1 MLLLKTPG
9 GLAEI
14 VRTGV
19 ATDKF
24 SLGSFGSSL
33 AGPDPTF
40 WVVFM
45 YGLVI
50 NLGNFAI
57 DQSYVQRYITARND
71 REAAKSVWITALLYV
86 PVAAV
91 FFFIGTALF
100 VFYGAQPE
108 LLGSTK
114 ADQVFPHFIATQL
127 PIGCAGIVVAAIFA
141 AAMDSNLNSMATLT
155 LCDLYKRYLRPA
167 AGERE
172 SMHVLRLSTLA
183 WGAIGTGT
191 ALAMIEAKSVLDAWW
206 ELAGIFSGGMLGLFL
221 LGLISRANNAA
232 AATAVLI
239 GVLVILWMW
248 LSTTNYWP
256 ESLSHLRNPTHGFM
270 TSVVGTLV
278 ILLVG
283 LLLSSK
289 PNLPTATD

>member
-1 MLLLKTPG
+1 
-9 GLAEI
+9 
-14 VRTGV
+14 
-19 ATDKF
+19 
-24 SLGSFGSSL
+24 
-33 AGPDPTF
+33 
-40 WVVFM
+40 M

-57 DQSYVQRYITARND
+57 DQSYVQRYITARDD

-100 VFYGAQPE
+100 VFYRAQPE
-108 LLGSTK
+108 LPELTK
-114 ADQVFPHFIATQL
+114 ADQIFPHFIATEL

-155 LCDLYKRYLRPA
+155 LCDLYKRYLRPN

-191 ALAMIEAKSVLDAWW
+191 ALAMIQVRSILDAWW
-206 ELAGIFSGGMLGLFL
+206 NLAGIFSGGMLGLFL
-221 LGLISRANNAA
+221 LGIISNAKNAA
-232 AATAVLI
+232 AATAVIL
-239 GVLVILWMW
+239 GVLVILWMS
-248 LSTTNYWP
+248 LSTTDAWP
-256 ESLSHLRNPTHGFM
+256 ENLSHLRNPMHESM
-270 TSVVGTLV
+270 TTVVGTLC

-283 LLLSSK
+283 LLLSSPRSK
-289 PNLPTATD
+289 QRK